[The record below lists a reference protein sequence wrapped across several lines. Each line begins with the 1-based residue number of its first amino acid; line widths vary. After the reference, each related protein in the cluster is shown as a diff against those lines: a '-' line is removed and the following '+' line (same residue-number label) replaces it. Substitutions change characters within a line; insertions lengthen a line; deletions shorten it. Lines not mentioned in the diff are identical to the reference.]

1 MCNCSVN
8 TCLSR
13 LGECGGGETP
23 HSNALEPLIEQ
34 PIAIYFLTVA
44 GWEGANTRNP
54 WLMQRLPDFAVVN
67 SVSPEPI
74 LSQEAEPVA
83 HKGDREVCVYV
94 EQVVLCWLLVFVGA
108 GCVCA
113 ARCKALLPLWNLS
126 VDREHLGAGR
136 ASILLGPHMYTEG
149 GGRRG
154 SAQLS
159 MNRFPIFIFLF

>member
-1 MCNCSVN
+1 M
-8 TCLSR
+8 SR

-54 WLMQRLPDFAVVN
+54 WLKRRLPDFAVVN

-108 GCVCA
+108 GCVCVQLTVKP
-113 ARCKALLPLWNLS
+113 CFLSGISVLTESIWALGELPSCWVLTCTQ
-126 VDREHLGAGR
+126 REGADEVVH
-136 ASILLGPHMYTEG
+136 S
-149 GGRRG
+149 
-154 SAQLS
+154 
-159 MNRFPIFIFLF
+159 FP

>member
-1 MCNCSVN
+1 MCNRSVN

-13 LGECGGGETP
+13 QGECGGGETP

-44 GWEGANTRNP
+44 GWEGANTRNL
-54 WLMQRLPDFAVVN
+54 WLTHCLRDFTVV
-67 SVSPEPI
+67 SSLSTEPI

-94 EQVVLCWLLVFVGA
+94 EQVVLSRLLVFVCA
-108 GCVCA
+108 GCVYA

-126 VDREHLGAGR
+126 VDREHLGPGR
-136 ASILLGPHMYTEG
+136 ASILLGPHMYT
-149 GGRRG
+149 
-154 SAQLS
+154 
-159 MNRFPIFIFLF
+159 